1 MKVEEHNIDT
11 HIEDNIETPKIVM
24 NEQWTTCC
32 SHSSKSFIKY
42 IITVMFCLIV
52 LLFSIY
58 MIIDNPERDNSI
70 YFSLI
75 SSILSLYIPSP
86 TLEKLKEMK

>member
-1 MKVEEHNIDT
+1 MKIEEDKTNID
-11 HIEDNIETPKIVM
+11 IEEPKQIIKEEW
-24 NEQWTTCC
+24 NTCC

-42 IITVMFCLIV
+42 MITVMFCLIV
-52 LLFSIY
+52 VLFSIY
-58 MIIDNPERDNSI
+58 MITDNPDKDNSI

-86 TLEKLKEMK
+86 TLEKLKQMN